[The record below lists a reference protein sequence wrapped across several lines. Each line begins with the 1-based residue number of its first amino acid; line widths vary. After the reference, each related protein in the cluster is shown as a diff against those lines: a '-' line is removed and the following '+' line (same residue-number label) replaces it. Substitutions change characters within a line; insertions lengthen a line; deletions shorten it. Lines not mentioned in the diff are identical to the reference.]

1 MLSVYINVDAFLLL
15 PERLNL
21 TGTFLILAFIMNQLK
36 PIVMVQHLD
45 AVADADLIMG
55 QIGIRYRKMMA
66 LLINLNGSQFHD

>member
-15 PERLNL
+15 PEKLNL
-21 TGTFLILAFIMNQLK
+21 IGTFLILAFIMNQLK